1 MYGVMEARKPMRS
14 PRRDRPAQTVRD
26 AAILL
31 VLVVLALSV
40 RIDLPGRGVEG
51 PLTHAGADI
60 AGTEMADT
68 TEPEDVSVLG
78 TAPAPAPAVLEF
90 RLPGNVG
97 AVGDSGRVRCIV
109 IDEEGQARRARCT
122 SHTADLAS

>member
-1 MYGVMEARKPMRS
+1 MRS

-40 RIDLPGRGVEG
+40 RIDLPGKVVEG
-51 PLTHAGADI
+51 PLTH

-68 TEPEDVSVLG
+68 TEPEDVSVMV
-78 TAPAPAPAVLEF
+78 PAPAPAVLKF
-90 RLPGNVG
+90 RLPGKAG
-97 AVGDSGRVRCIV
+97 AAGQSDRVRCIV
-109 IDEEGQARRARCT
+109 VDEEGQARRARC
-122 SHTADLAS
+122 SARTADLAS